1 MAITYFAL
9 GMLTMV
15 ALTFIGVIVWG
26 LFRVSKIQRQIV
38 DIKEDFK
45 SDYDSIQRQMDNIL
59 RSYKRDLQ
67 DFYSET
73 TNKFDKVEQYEI
85 KRFDELLRI
94 INDRYDDSIRYTDKR
109 IDKSLN
115 LKDQ

>member
-26 LFRVSKIQRQIV
+26 LFKVSKIQRQIV

-45 SDYDSIQRQMDNIL
+45 SDYDIIQRQMG
-59 RSYKRDLQ
+59 SHKRDLQ
-67 DFYSET
+67 DFHLEI
-73 TNKFDKVEQYEI
+73 TNKFDKMEQYEI
-85 KRFDELLRI
+85 KRFDELFRI

-115 LKDQ
+115 LKDQQ